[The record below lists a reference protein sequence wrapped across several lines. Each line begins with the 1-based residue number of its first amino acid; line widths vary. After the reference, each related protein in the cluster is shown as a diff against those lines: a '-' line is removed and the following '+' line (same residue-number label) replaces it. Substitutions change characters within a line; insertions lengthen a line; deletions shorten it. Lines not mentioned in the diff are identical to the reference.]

1 MPDLETDLE
10 QLDLQVTALEGSLSS
25 ATVLTASFQ
34 QELMGMQSSISLAE
48 KEAKGL
54 SRSLS
59 RGLRGAFGDLVLEG
73 AKLSDVLGNVAQQMI
88 RTTFNQALS
97 PITDALSGA
106 VTGGLGGL
114 FGDLFGSAKGNA
126 FAGGRHTAFANG
138 GIVNGPTVFPM
149 RGGTGLMGEAGPEA
163 IMPLSRGA
171 DGKLGVRGGGGSGHV
186 TVNMNISTPDAQS
199 FRRSQTQIAAGI
211 SRAISRGNRNQ

>member
-1 MPDLETDLE
+1 MADFNDDLE
-10 QLDLQVTALEGSLSS
+10 QLDLQLASLEGNLAG
-25 ATVLTASFQ
+25 ATALTASFQ
-34 QELMGMQSSISLAE
+34 QELLGMQSSISLAE
-48 KEAKGL
+48 KEARGF

-97 PITDALSGA
+97 PITDALSGV
-106 VTGGLGGL
+106 VTGGLGSL
-114 FGDLFGSAKGNA
+114 FGGLFGSANGNV
-126 FAGGRHTAFANG
+126 FAGGRNTAFASG

-171 DGKLGVRGGGGSGHV
+171 DGKLGVRGGGGGHV

-199 FRRSQTQIAAGI
+199 FRRSQTQVAAGI

>member
-1 MPDLETDLE
+1 MADYNDDLE
-10 QLDLQVTALEGSLSS
+10 QLDLQLASLESNLAG

-34 QELMGMQSSISLAE
+34 QELQGMQTSISLAE
-48 KEAKGL
+48 KETKGF

-88 RTTFNQALS
+88 RSTFNQALS
-97 PITDALSGA
+97 PITDAISG
-106 VTGGLGGL
+106 VVGGGLGSLFGGL
-114 FGDLFGSAKGNA
+114 FGSANGNV
-126 FAGGRHTAFANG
+126 FAGGRNTAFANG

-171 DGKLGVRGGGGSGHV
+171 DGKLGVRGGGVGHV

-199 FRRSQTQIAAGI
+199 FRRSQTQVAAGI

>member
-1 MPDLETDLE
+1 MADFNDDLE
-10 QLDLQVTALEGSLSS
+10 QLDLQLASLESNLAG

-34 QELMGMQSSISLAE
+34 QELLGMQSSISLAE
-48 KEAKGL
+48 KEARGL

-97 PITDALSGA
+97 PITDTLSGV
-106 VTGGLGGL
+106 VTGGLGSL
-114 FGDLFGSAKGNA
+114 FGGLFGSANGNV

-171 DGKLGVRGGGGSGHV
+171 DGKLGVRGGSSHV

-199 FRRSQTQIAAGI
+199 FRQSQTQVAAGV